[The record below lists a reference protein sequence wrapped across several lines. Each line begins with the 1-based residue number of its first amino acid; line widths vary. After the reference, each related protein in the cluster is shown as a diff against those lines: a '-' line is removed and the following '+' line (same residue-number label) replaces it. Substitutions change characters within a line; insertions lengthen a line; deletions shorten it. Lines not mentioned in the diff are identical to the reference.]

1 MNLKDLK
8 TNTTPEVTE
17 NGDANG
23 SILIEDG
30 RDILAERKELCELR
44 TASFDPAAMDPAWTE
59 FLGKCLE
66 ILERLDYGDNR
77 NIELC
82 KPVTR
87 QPNKELCKPEPKPEN
102 KEVCKLQNFWLT
114 ELEALSKTAGGLDET
129 KKLIA
134 LVPAWETTLQILLE
148 AECAKA
154 ENVPVNEKEIR
165 NILYSYFYD
174 YAEELLANKSQE
186 SFLTSFLAKD
196 YTQHVRDGLSLFF
209 GDRLKA
215 RLLDVLQSTGTF
227 PLDRKQPTGT
237 LLQSTGNVPS
247 DRKQSTGTLLQPTGN
262 VPIDRNLTPHQEK
275 ALAEFWKKAALF
287 MTLVL
292 LVLCTTACGG
302 KKSGETDGT
311 TAQAVLEDENAY
323 PGTVAYENP
332 EEEINDR
339 FGIMHATVLDVQ
351 NGEKDG
357 LFIYTL
363 RDREDPDNAW
373 CLNSQDV
380 GSIVCTVTGGKE
392 VAVLFSGD
400 IVSDPDSVDF
410 IAILDDA
417 PYTIKKAEGT
427 TVSNM
432 MNSFTVRTTGGVEL
446 TFIKDN
452 CRVDR
457 DALSTEPGSRLLIYY
472 TDGGS
477 VDHYPLR
484 VYKLPSKER

>member
-23 SILIEDG
+23 SVLIEDG
-30 RDILAERKELCELR
+30 CDILAERKELCELR
-44 TASFDPAAMDPAWTE
+44 TASFDPAAVDPAWAE
-59 FLGKCLE
+59 FLGECLE
-66 ILERLDYGDNR
+66 ILEKLDHVDRWNA
-77 NIELC
+77 ELC
-82 KPVTR
+82 KPITR
-87 QPNKELCKPEPKPEN
+87 QLKQELCKSEPKPEN

-165 NILYSYFYD
+165 NILYAYFYD
-174 YAEELLANKSQE
+174 YAEELLASTSQG
-186 SFLTSFLAKD
+186 SFLTSFLAGED
-196 YTQHVRDGLSLFF
+196 TQHVREGLSLFF

-215 RLLDVLQSTGTF
+215 RLLDVLQSIGTF

-237 LLQSTGNVPS
+237 LLQPTGTFL
-247 DRKQSTGTLLQPTGN
+247 QLTGTLLQPTGN

-292 LVLCTTACGG
+292 LVLCITACGG

-311 TAQAVLEDENAY
+311 TAQAVTEDENAY
-323 PGTVAYENP
+323 PGTASYENP
-332 EEEINDR
+332 EEEASDR

-400 IVSDPDSVDF
+400 IVNDPDSVEF

-417 PYTIKKAEGT
+417 PYTIKKTEGT

-432 MNSFTVRTTGGVEL
+432 MNSFTIRTTGGVEL
-446 TFIKDN
+446 TFVKDN
-452 CRVDR
+452 CKVDR

-477 VDHYPLR
+477 VEHYPLR
-484 VYKLPSKER
+484 VYKLPSRER